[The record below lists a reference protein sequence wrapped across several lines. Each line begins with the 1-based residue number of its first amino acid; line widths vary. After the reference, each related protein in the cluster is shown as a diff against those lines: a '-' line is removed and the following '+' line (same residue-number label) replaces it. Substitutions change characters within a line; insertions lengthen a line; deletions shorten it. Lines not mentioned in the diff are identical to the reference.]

1 METRSIGSLS
11 ASVIG
16 LGCNNF
22 GRRITDESLVKAVVD
37 AAVGA
42 GITFFDTADIY
53 GGTKSEELLGRSLGS
68 RRDDVLIATKFGM
81 PIDADHKGAKPDYV
95 RRAAEDSLR
104 RLGTDRIDLY
114 QLHQPDPD
122 TPIADT
128 LGAMDELVRSG
139 KVREIGCSNFSAEQ
153 LREAEAAAG
162 GGARF
167 VSVQNEYNLFVREP
181 EEEGVLDE
189 CLRQGLAFIPYSPL
203 ESGVLTGK
211 YRTGEPPPDGTRLAW
226 FEADEVKELLADDHL
241 AAVDRLAAWAA
252 DHGRPVSELAIAW
265 LLAKRPVASV
275 IAGASSPEQVRANVA
290 AADWSLGD
298 EDLAQIEQ
306 ALAGT

>member
-1 METRSIGSLS
+1 MESRSIGSLS

-22 GRRITDESLVKAVVD
+22 GRRMTDESRVRAVVD
-37 AAVGA
+37 ASIDA

-53 GGTKSEELLGRSLGS
+53 GGTRSEEMLGRSLGS

-81 PIDADHKGAKPDYV
+81 PLDEERRGAKPDYV

-104 RLGTDRIDLY
+104 RLSTDRIDLY

-128 LGAMDELVRSG
+128 LGALDELVRAG

-153 LREAEAAAG
+153 LREAEAAAAG
-162 GGARF
+162 VARF

-181 EEEGVLDE
+181 EEKGVLEE

-211 YRTGEPPPDGTRLAW
+211 YRAGEAPPEGTRLSG
-226 FEADEVKELLADDHL
+226 FDADEVKELLADDHL
-241 AAVDRLAAWAA
+241 AAVDRLSAWAK

-265 LLAKRPVASV
+265 LLARRPVATV
-275 IAGASSPEQVRANVA
+275 IAGATSPEQVRANVA
-290 AADWSLGD
+290 AGDWTLDAGALEEID
-298 EDLAQIEQ
+298 A
-306 ALAGT
+306 ALAG

>member
-1 METRSIGSLS
+1 MESRSIGSLS

-22 GRRITDESLVKAVVD
+22 GRRITDESRVRAVVD
-37 AAVGA
+37 ASIDS

-53 GGTKSEELLGRSLGS
+53 GGTRSEELLGQSLGS

-81 PIDADHKGAKPDYV
+81 PVDEERRGSKPEYV

-114 QLHQPDPD
+114 QLHQPDPE

-128 LGAMDELVRSG
+128 LGVLDELVRAG

-162 GGARF
+162 SGARF

-181 EEEGVLDE
+181 ETEGVLDE
-189 CLRQGLAFIPYSPL
+189 
-203 ESGVLTGK
+203 
-211 YRTGEPPPDGTRLAW
+211 
-226 FEADEVKELLADDHL
+226 
-241 AAVDRLAAWAA
+241 
-252 DHGRPVSELAIAW
+252 
-265 LLAKRPVASV
+265 
-275 IAGASSPEQVRANVA
+275 
-290 AADWSLGD
+290 
-298 EDLAQIEQ
+298 
-306 ALAGT
+306 